1 MDDEMNKEPI
11 QETPEGAVGETPPA
25 STAMEENL
33 RPLFSRLKKSY
44 PDQSFEKDDDYLDM
58 ADKHIQGL
66 EEKVGK
72 FEMSNKKILSILE
85 DNPELKGVFA
95 DIAQGTPFAVAL
107 ARNIDLE
114 AIIPLEGEPNYEEYA
129 NEDKARR
136 AKIKENQEYM
146 AKRDQNLQA
155 SVAEI
160 EAFATES
167 NMDEDKAKEFL
178 GWISELMGR
187 MTDGSF
193 DKQLLRDLYKAYK
206 HDEIMAEETQLA
218 EIRGKNAKID
228 EMITQ
233 SNEENDGLPFV
244 EGSNAELKDSDGTSE
259 TMLDDAFEVDKRK
272 RSVYDEGRAKRV

>member
-1 MDDEMNKEPI
+1 MDNEMNKEPI
-11 QETPEGAVGETPPA
+11 QETLEGAVAETPPE
-25 STAMEENL
+25 STGMEENL

-66 EEKVGK
+66 EEKVRK

-95 DIAQGTPFAVAL
+95 DIALGIPFAVAL

>member
-1 MDDEMNKEPI
+1 MDNEMNKEPI
-11 QETPEGAVGETPPA
+11 HGTTEGAVAETPPE
-25 STAMEENL
+25 STGMEENL

-66 EEKVGK
+66 EEKVRK

-95 DIAQGTPFAVAL
+95 DIAQGIPFAVAL

>member
-1 MDDEMNKEPI
+1 MDNEMNKEPI
-11 QETPEGAVGETPPA
+11 QETLEGAVAETPPE
-25 STAMEENL
+25 STGMEENL

-58 ADKHIQGL
+58 ADKHIQWL

-233 SNEENDGLPFV
+233 SNEANDGLPFV
-244 EGSNAELKDSDGTSE
+244 EGSNAELKDSNGTSE

>member
-1 MDDEMNKEPI
+1 MDNEMNKEPI
-11 QETPEGAVGETPPA
+11 QETLEGAVAETPPE
-25 STAMEENL
+25 STGMEENL
-33 RPLFSRLKKSY
+33 RPLFFRLKKSY

-66 EEKVGK
+66 EEKVRK

-95 DIAQGTPFAVAL
+95 DIAQGIPFAVAL

>member
-1 MDDEMNKEPI
+1 MDNEMNKEPI
-11 QETPEGAVGETPPA
+11 QETLEGAVAETPPE
-25 STAMEENL
+25 STGMEENL

-66 EEKVGK
+66 EEKVRK

-95 DIAQGTPFAVAL
+95 DIAQGIPFAVAL